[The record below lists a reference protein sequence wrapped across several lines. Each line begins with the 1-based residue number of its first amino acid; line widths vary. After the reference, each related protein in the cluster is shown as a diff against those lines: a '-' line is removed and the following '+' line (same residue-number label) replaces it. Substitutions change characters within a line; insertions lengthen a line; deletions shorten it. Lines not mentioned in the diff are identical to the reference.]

1 MLTKNLD
8 KDFDTALTKGREK
21 GTKQTTTCTT
31 FATMAR
37 LRVGKRLSTR
47 ELEIHSLKREL
58 QILVMAK
65 VDVCKRDHPTGSS
78 IKLEKAGNSNAWCKL
93 QKLLT
98 LEKNPV

>member
-1 MLTKNLD
+1 MGACEPMKPILTKNLN

-47 ELEIHSLKREL
+47 ELEIQSLKREL
-58 QILVMAK
+58 QISVLVFYVLTDM
-65 VDVCKRDHPTGSS
+65 
-78 IKLEKAGNSNAWCKL
+78 
-93 QKLLT
+93 LLRIF
-98 LEKNPV
+98 LAAPG